1 LLLTVFEML
10 REIKKKTAV
19 YSALAV
25 LLATTLGAI
34 CLNFGILP
42 LVPPV
47 SAGALSTFSSQEELE
62 NYLMTEQK
70 TPYYYVEMPDLPRM
84 PLPQGVTQW
93 SEYRELLGLWGA
105 DVKAIIPHQSGP
117 EFSATNVQV
126 AGVDEADLVKTDGEY
141 IYIVSE
147 NNLTIFKAYP
157 AEDAEIL
164 SQISLNGTIRGIF
177 IDGDK
182 LAVFGESYFY
192 QTVEFYYAA
201 NATVRMNETT
211 LLPLKVQG
219 PPFYRQSHAISSEA
233 FVKVYNV
240 ADRANPL
247 LTNEVTINGTYSS
260 SRRIGDYVYAVTSQ
274 PTYWRH
280 SKLILPMITS
290 PNKAKIIQPN
300 EIYHSNVSDNS
311 YAFTTIVSIN
321 LNLDWS
327 EPEHKTFLL
336 GSASCM
342 YVSLNNIYITMLEHE
357 TFEIGWTE
365 STLIYRVHMQDGEIE
380 CEASGEVPGRVLNQF
395 SMDEYGEYFRIATT
409 IGQIWSSGTPSRN
422 NLYVLN
428 MSLSTVGKLEDLAPG
443 ETIHSARFM
452 GDRCYLVTFR
462 KIDPLFVIDLETPD
476 KPRVLGELKITGYS
490 DYLHPYDENHII
502 GVGKETVGAGQGDFS
517 WYQGVKISLF
527 DVSDVEN
534 PREIDKYEIGDR
546 GTDSPVLTDHKAFLF
561 DRSKNLLVI
570 PVLVAE
576 VDEEKYPNG
585 AVPPNAYGEYVW
597 QGAYVFNV
605 SLAEGFMF
613 RGGITHLENNADKES
628 FYYYSPYYVKR
639 ALYIG
644 NVLYTI
650 SDKKIKMNS
659 LETLQEINEVELP

>member
-1 LLLTVFEML
+1 ML

-19 YSALAV
+19 YSVLAV
-25 LLATTLGAI
+25 LLASILGAI
-34 CLNFGILP
+34 CLNFGIRP
-42 LVPPV
+42 LVLPV

-62 NYLMTEQK
+62 NYLMTKQK
-70 TPYYYVEMPDLPRM
+70 TPYYYVEMSDLPRT
-84 PLPQGVTQW
+84 PLPPGVTP
-93 SEYRELLGLWGA
+93 SSTFLALEGGYVR
-105 DVKAIIPHQSGP
+105 DFSNIVPKSGP
-117 EFSATNVQV
+117 EYSATNVQV

-147 NNLTIFKAYP
+147 NNLTILKGYP

-164 SQISLNGTIRGIF
+164 SQISLNGTLRGIF
-177 IDGDK
+177 IKGDK

-192 QTVEFYYAA
+192 QPVEVYYAA
-201 NATVRMNETT
+201 NVTVRMNETT

-219 PPFYRQSHAISSEA
+219 PPYYRSCATGSEA

-240 ADRANPL
+240 SDRANPL
-247 LTNEVTINGTYSS
+247 LTNEVTINGTYFS

-280 SKLILPMITS
+280 SKLLLPMITS
-290 PNKAKIIQPN
+290 PNKTKIIHPN

-321 LNLDWS
+321 LKLDWS

-357 TFEIGWTE
+357 SFETSWTE
-365 STLIYRVHMQDGEIE
+365 STLVYRVHMQDGEIE
-380 CEASGEVPGRVLNQF
+380 CEASGGVPGRVLNQF

-428 MSLSTVGKLEDLAPG
+428 MNLSTVGRLEDLAPG

-452 GDRCYLVTFR
+452 GNRCYLVTFR
-462 KIDPLFVIDLETPD
+462 KIDPLFVIDLENPD
-476 KPRVLGELKITGYS
+476 EPRVLGELKITGYS

-502 GVGKETVGAGQGDFS
+502 GVGKETVGAEQGDFS

-546 GTDSPVLTDHKAFLF
+546 GTDSPILRDHKAFLF
-561 DRSKNLLVI
+561 DRSKNLLVT

-576 VDEEKYPNG
+576 IDEEKYPNG
-585 AVPPNAYGEYVW
+585 VPPNAHGEYVW
-597 QGAYVFNV
+597 QGAYVLNV

-613 RGGITHLENNADKES
+613 RARITHLENNADKGS
-628 FYYYSPYYVKR
+628 FYYSPYHVKR
-639 ALYIG
+639 ALYVG
-644 NVLYTI
+644 DVLYTI

>member
-1 LLLTVFEML
+1 ML

-19 YSALAV
+19 YSVLAV

-34 CLNFGILP
+34 CLNFGIRP
-42 LVPPV
+42 LVLPV

-62 NYLMTEQK
+62 NYLMTKQK

-84 PLPQGVTQW
+84 PLPPGVTP
-93 SEYRELLGLWGA
+93 SSTFLALEGA
-105 DVKAIIPHQSGP
+105 SGFYDSNIVLKSGP
-117 EFSATNVQV
+117 EYSATNVQV

-141 IYIVSE
+141 LYIVSE
-147 NNLTIFKAYP
+147 NNLTILKAYP

-164 SQISLNGTIRGIF
+164 SQISLNGTLRGIF
-177 IDGDK
+177 IKGDK

-192 QTVEFYYAA
+192 QPVEVYYAA
-201 NATVRMNETT
+201 NVTVRMNETT

-219 PPFYRQSHAISSEA
+219 PPYYRSCATGSEA

-240 ADRANPL
+240 SDRANPL
-247 LTNEVTINGTYSS
+247 LTNEVTINGTYFS

-280 SKLILPMITS
+280 SKLLLPMITS
-290 PNKAKIIQPN
+290 PNKTKIIHPN

-321 LNLDWS
+321 LKLDWS

-357 TFEIGWTE
+357 SFETSWTE
-365 STLIYRVHMQDGEIE
+365 STLVYRVHMQDGEIE
-380 CEASGEVPGRVLNQF
+380 CEASGGVPGRVLNQF

-428 MSLSTVGKLEDLAPG
+428 MNLSTVGRLEDLAPG

-462 KIDPLFVIDLETPD
+462 KIDPLFVIDLENPD
-476 KPRVLGELKITGYS
+476 EPRVLGNLKIPGYS

-502 GVGKETVGAGQGDFS
+502 GVGKETVAAEQGDFS

-534 PREIDKYEIGDR
+534 PKEIDKYEIGDR
-546 GTDSPVLTDHKAFLF
+546 GTDSPVLRDHKAFLF

-576 VDEEKYPNG
+576 IDEEKYPNG
-585 AVPPNAYGEYVW
+585 VPPNAHGEYVW

-605 SLAEGFMF
+605 SIAEGIVF
-613 RGGITHLENNADKES
+613 RDRITHMENDADKLGL
-628 FYYYSPYYVKR
+628 YYYSPYYVKR
-639 ALYIG
+639 ALYID

-650 SDKKIKMNS
+650 SDKKIKMNK

>member
-1 LLLTVFEML
+1 ML

-19 YSALAV
+19 YSVLAV

-34 CLNFGILP
+34 CLNFGVRP
-42 LVPPV
+42 LVLPV

-70 TPYYYVEMPDLPRM
+70 TPYIYVEMPDLPRISLPPGET
-84 PLPQGVTQW
+84 PL
-93 SEYRELLGLWGA
+93 SAFLSLERAFGL
-105 DVKAIIPHQSGP
+105 DDSDIKEILSSGP
-117 EFSATNVQV
+117 EYSATNVQV
-126 AGVDEADLVKTDGEY
+126 AGVDEADVVKTDGEY

-147 NNLTIFKAYP
+147 NNLTILKAYP

-177 IDGDK
+177 IEGDK
-182 LAVFGESYFY
+182 LAVLGESYFY
-192 QTVEFYYAA
+192 QTVEVYYAKY
-201 NATVRMNETT
+201 ATVRMNETT
-211 LLPLKVQG
+211 LLPMERH
-219 PPFYRQSHAISSEA
+219 YRFAATGSEA

-247 LTNEVTINGTYSS
+247 LTNEVTINGTYFS
-260 SRRIGDYVYAVTSQ
+260 SRRIGDYIYAVTSQ
-274 PTYWRH
+274 PTYWRR

-290 PNKAKIIQPN
+290 PNKTKIIQPN
-300 EIYHSNVSDNS
+300 EIYYSNVSDNS

-327 EPEHKTFLL
+327 EPGHKTFLL
-336 GSASCM
+336 GSASSM
-342 YVSLNNIYITMLEHE
+342 YVSMNNIYITMLEHE
-357 TFEIGWTE
+357 IFETGWTE
-365 STLIYRVHMQDGEIE
+365 STLVYRVHMQDGEIE
-380 CEASGEVPGRVLNQF
+380 CEASGGVPGRVLNQF

-409 IGQIWSSGTPSRN
+409 IGQMWSSGTPSRN

-428 MSLSTVGKLEDLAPG
+428 MSLSIVGKLENLAPT
-443 ETIHSARFM
+443 EEIYSTRFM

-476 KPRVLGELKITGYS
+476 EPRVLGELKITGYS
-490 DYLHPYDENHII
+490 GYLHPYDENHII
-502 GVGKETVGAGQGDFS
+502 GVGKETVGAEQGDFS

-561 DRSKNLLVI
+561 DRSKNLLVT

-576 VDEEKYPNG
+576 IDEEKYPNG

-613 RGGITHLENNADKES
+613 RGGITHLENNADKGS

>member
-1 LLLTVFEML
+1 MQ
-10 REIKKKTAV
+10 REIRKKTAV
-19 YSALAV
+19 YGTLAV
-25 LLATTLGAI
+25 LLAIILGAV
-34 CLNFGILP
+34 CLLNFGIRP

-47 SAGALSTFSSQEELE
+47 SAGALYTFSSYEELE
-62 NYLMTEQK
+62 NYLMTNQK
-70 TPYYYVEMPDLPRM
+70 TPYYYVEMSDLPRM
-84 PLPQGVTQW
+84 RLSPGVIP
-93 SEYRELLGLWGA
+93 SSAYLASVLEGV
-105 DVKAIIPHQSGP
+105 DVNTIVPQSGP
-117 EFSATNVQV
+117 EYSGTNVQV
-126 AGVDEADLVKTDGEY
+126 AGVDEADLVKTDEEY
-141 IYIVSE
+141 MYVVSG
-147 NNLTIFKAYP
+147 NNLTILKAYP

-164 SQISLNGTIRGIF
+164 SQISLNGTLRGIF
-177 IDGDK
+177 IHGDK

-192 QTVEFYYAA
+192 QPVEVYYAA
-201 NATVRMNETT
+201 NVTVRMNETT
-211 LLPLKVQG
+211 LLPLKVQVS
-219 PPFYRQSHAISSEA
+219 PYYRSYSTGSET

-240 ADRANPL
+240 SDRANPF
-247 LTNEVTINGTYSS
+247 LTNEVIINGTYFS

-280 SKLILPMITS
+280 SRLILPMITS
-290 PNKAKIIQPN
+290 LNKTKTIQPN
-300 EIYHSNVSDNS
+300 EIYYSNVSDNS

-321 LNLDWS
+321 LKLDES
-327 EPEHKTFLL
+327 EPVQKTFLL

-357 TFEIGWTE
+357 SFETGWTE
-365 STLIYRVHMQDGEIE
+365 STVVYRVHMQDGEIE
-380 CEASGEVPGRVLNQF
+380 YEASGGVPGRVLNQF

-409 IGQIWSSGTPSRN
+409 TSQVWSSQTPSRN

-428 MSLSTVGKLEDLAPG
+428 MSLSIVGRLEDLAPG

-462 KIDPLFVIDLETPD
+462 KIDPLFVIDLKNPD
-476 KPRVLGELKITGYS
+476 EPRVLGNLKITGYS

-502 GVGKETVGAGQGDFS
+502 GVGKETVAAEQGDFS

-546 GTDSPVLTDHKAFLF
+546 GTDSPVLRDHKAFLF
-561 DRSKNLLVI
+561 DKSKNLLVL

-576 VDEEKYPNG
+576 IDEEKYPNG
-585 AVPPNAYGEYVW
+585 VPPNVHGEYVW

-605 SLAEGFMF
+605 SIAEGIVY
-613 RGGITHLENNADKES
+613 RGRITHMENDADKLGL
-628 FYYYSPYYVKR
+628 YYYSPYYVER
-639 ALYIG
+639 ALYID

-650 SDKKIKMNS
+650 SDKKIKMNN